1 VAKLR
6 DRAAPA
12 ARRTR
17 ARHVPLAVF
26 VIDAIAQV
34 FPVHEK
40 FLCPECVPEHK
51 FRSKYTVQTALLCG
65 LKPDDFSLRDVE
77 VAGSNPVSPT
87 KDPNIRTTPAVVF
100 LYPLPVDC
108 QNRVVCGSS
117 NARGPERARGATT

>member
-1 VAKLR
+1 
-6 DRAAPA
+6 
-12 ARRTR
+12 
-17 ARHVPLAVF
+17 

-87 KDPNIRTTPAVVF
+87 KFHEKAGLAPAFLCPSPDDIGNLSDGVVEGK
-100 LYPLPVDC
+100 P
-108 QNRVVCGSS
+108 S
-117 NARGPERARGATT
+117 E

>member
-87 KDPNIRTTPAVVF
+87 KLHEKSRPCAGFFVP
-100 LYPLPVDC
+100 
-108 QNRVVCGSS
+108 S
-117 NARGPERARGATT
+117 PERVDDP